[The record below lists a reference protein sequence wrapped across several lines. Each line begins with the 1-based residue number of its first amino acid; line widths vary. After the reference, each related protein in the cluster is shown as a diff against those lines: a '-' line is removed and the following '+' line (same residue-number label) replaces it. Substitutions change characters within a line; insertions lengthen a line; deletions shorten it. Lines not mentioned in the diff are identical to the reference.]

1 MKKSLLL
8 FLSLSILLKFVLGFQ
23 ESQVKEVNVPSG
35 WKLKTFDL
43 SESGHIAFFY
53 IPDLPPE
60 AISPESRTYLQL
72 LNPEGKLLFDRRL
85 EPGGWFFGFLPGDKI
100 LLLESTQYCLLD
112 LQGKVQARFADP
124 YLGNRDIIID
134 LFGNELALSP
144 GSGITSMPVS
154 VIDLNTGRERFCFGP
169 LTVPEGRFRINPGFC
184 FLPVGQDDLYLQGFG
199 NTVLLCSYKDDQ
211 KIWQISEIGGN
222 IQKAEYLNKDLIVV
236 SYYDLEV
243 PRKEKSKYGLVLID
257 WKTGRI
263 IFRKEGFRVGN
274 RYDNWYRI
282 IHLFKAFLDDDGNL
296 CFISSG
302 KVYKLPKL
310 AENQWDENRM
320 KAYIIQ
326 FKGKSGKLEGKGLMN
341 EDKEIS
347 DGVQKRPEIIR
358 NGYWAEVDGN
368 LVRIKRITLV
378 EQK

>member
-23 ESQVKEVNVPSG
+23 ESQVKEFNIPSG

-43 SESGHIAFFY
+43 SKSGHIAFFY
-53 IPDLPPE
+53 IPDLPQE

-72 LNPEGKLLFDRRL
+72 LNPEGKLLFDRML

-154 VIDLNTGRERFCFGP
+154 VIDLNTGREKFRFGP

-199 NTVLLCSYKDDQ
+199 NTLLLCRYKDDQ

-222 IQKAEYLNKDLIVV
+222 IQKAEYLNKDLIIV

-257 WKTGRI
+257 WRTGRI

-302 KVYKLPKL
+302 KVYKLPKI
-310 AENQWDENRM
+310 AENQWDANRM

>member
-8 FLSLSILLKFVLGFQ
+8 VLSLSILLKFVLGFQ
-23 ESQVKEVNVPSG
+23 ENQVSEVNIPSG

-43 SESGHIAFFY
+43 SKSGHIAVFY
-53 IPDLPPE
+53 VPDLPQE

-72 LNPEGKLLFDRRL
+72 LSLKGKLLFDRML

-100 LLLESTQYCLLD
+100 LLLEGTQYCLLD

-154 VIDLNTGRERFCFGP
+154 VIDLNTGREKFRFGP
-169 LTVPEGRFRINPGFC
+169 FTVPEGRFRINPGFC

-199 NTVLLCSYKDDQ
+199 NTLLLCRYKDDQ

-222 IQKAEYLNKDLIVV
+222 IQKAEFLNNDLIIV

-274 RYDNWYRI
+274 RYDNWFRI
-282 IHLFKAFLDDDGNL
+282 IHLFKAFLDEDGNL

-302 KVYKLPKL
+302 KVYKLPKI
-310 AENQWDENRM
+310 AENQWDANRM
-320 KAYIIQ
+320 KAYIVQ
-326 FKGKSGKLEGKGLMN
+326 FKGKTGKLEGKGLIN
-341 EDKEIS
+341 EDKQIS
-347 DGVQKRPEIIR
+347 DGAQKRPEIIR

-368 LVRIKRITLV
+368 LVRIKRIVLV
-378 EQK
+378 E

>member
-1 MKKSLLL
+1 M
-8 FLSLSILLKFVLGFQ
+8 
-23 ESQVKEVNVPSG
+23 
-35 WKLKTFDL
+35 
-43 SESGHIAFFY
+43 
-53 IPDLPPE
+53 
-60 AISPESRTYLQL
+60 
-72 LNPEGKLLFDRRL
+72 
-85 EPGGWFFGFLPGDKI
+85 
-100 LLLESTQYCLLD
+100 LLESTQYCLLD

-154 VIDLNTGRERFCFGP
+154 VIDLNTGREKFRFGP
-169 LTVPEGRFRINPGFC
+169 LAVPEGQFRINPGFC

-199 NTVLLCSYKDDQ
+199 NTLLLCRYKDDQ
-211 KIWQISEIGGN
+211 KIWQINEIGGN
-222 IQKAEYLNKDLIVV
+222 IQKAEYLNKDLIIL

-243 PRKEKSKYGLVLID
+243 PGKEKSKYGLVLID
-257 WKTGRI
+257 WRTGRI

-274 RYDNWYRI
+274 TYDNWYRI
-282 IHLFKAFLDDDGNL
+282 IHLFKAFLDDDGHL

-302 KVYKLPKL
+302 KVYKLPKI
-310 AENQWDENRM
+310 AENQWDANRM

-341 EDKEIS
+341 EDKKIS
-347 DGVQKRPEIIR
+347 DGLQKRPEIIR

-368 LVRIKRITLV
+368 LVRIKRVTLV